1 MFNEK
6 PIDVNTREFEE
17 KLLIWLKEAEVQDP
31 HWQDIVKTHFE
42 EGLWPSGV
50 LYMESITIKK

>member
-6 PIDVNTREFEE
+6 PIDANTREFEE

-31 HWQDIVKTHFE
+31 RWQAIAKTHFE
-42 EGLWPSGV
+42 E
-50 LYMESITIKK
+50 